1 MHFKLNCELT
11 NRLGVEIYVL
21 LVTSKR
27 SPHASKHAQAVFIT
41 NVETNKTGLGHI
53 INTEKY
59 TCSLYTLVYNN
70 FKFIAY
76 NT

>member
-27 SPHASKHAQAVFIT
+27 SPYASKHGGVHHKCG
-41 NVETNKTGLGHI
+41 N
-53 INTEKY
+53 
-59 TCSLYTLVYNN
+59 
-70 FKFIAY
+70 
-76 NT
+76 